1 MSGKKLNSVQEFYK
15 DKTIFITGGSG
26 FMGKVLIEKL
36 LYSCS
41 DLKQIIMLMR
51 NKRGKTAQMRIYEF
65 EALPMFERIMNE
77 KPAVMNKIYP
87 VWGDIS
93 EPNFGL
99 NAEHMKHVIDNTNI
113 IFHLAASLK
122 LEAPLKINVTMNLE
136 SVKQMC
142 DIAKQMKNL
151 LIMIHSSTAFCIV
164 EHDVIE
170 EKVYDVNEDPLNV
183 IESTKQMSSKDLAA
197 IQKQRLGQHLNT
209 YTYTKRLSEVLVRDE
224 FKRSNLPVC
233 IVRPSMVCP
242 ALAEPL
248 PGWVD
253 SLNGSPGVII
263 AAGRGVLR
271 CMLMDMTATKNFIPV
286 DLCMNGYILAAKDLG
301 SAKER
306 PEDIKVYNLTTHE
319 SNTIT
324 LGKFF
329 EVVDNMKKHCPLSFG
344 IWYPKVTIT
353 QNKLLYYFSII
364 LFQWIPALLVDFLLM
379 IFGQKRFM
387 IKVQKKLF
395 TGMEVLKCF
404 LLYNWI
410 FKTSNFDNLL
420 KTQSDEEYK
429 TFFIDTKKIEPKRF
443 FESCVIGGRVYLG
456 KDPIS
461 TIPRAR
467 ILYKIQYVIHL
478 LAHALFF
485 YWITKKFLIFTN
497 LLDPVMGFVN
507 NAKGLVASKF

>member
-1 MSGKKLNSVQEFYK
+1 MSGKKLNSVQEFYN

-26 FMGKVLIEKL
+26 YMGKVLIEKL

-51 NKRGKTAQMRIYEF
+51 NKRGKTARMRINEF
-65 EALPMFERIMNE
+65 ESLPMFERIMNE
-77 KPAVMNKIYP
+77 KPEVMNKIYP

-99 NAEHMKHVIDNTNI
+99 SAEHMKHVIENTNI
-113 IFHLAASLK
+113 VFHLAASLK
-122 LEAPLKINVTMNLE
+122 LEAPLKTNVTMNLE

-151 LIMIHSSTAFCIV
+151 LIMIHTSTAFCIV
-164 EHDVIE
+164 EHEVVE
-170 EKVYDVNEDPLNV
+170 EKVYDVNEDPLYV
-183 IESTKQMSSKDLAA
+183 IESTKRMSSEELAL
-197 IQKQRLGQHLNT
+197 IQKQKLGKHLNT
-209 YTYTKRLSEVLVRDE
+209 YTYTKRLSEVLVRNE
-224 FKRSNLPVC
+224 YKSSNLPVC
-233 IVRPSMVCP
+233 IVRPSMVSP

-263 AAGRGVLR
+263 AGGRGVLR
-271 CMLMDMTATKNFIPV
+271 CMLMDMNSTKNFIPV
-286 DLCMNGYILAAKDLG
+286 DTCMNGYILIAKDLG

-306 PEDIKVYNLTTHE
+306 SKDIKVYNLTADE

-329 EVVDNMKKHCPLSFG
+329 EIVDNMKKTCPLSFG
-344 IWYPKVTIT
+344 VWYPNVTIT

-364 LFQWIPALLVDFLLM
+364 MFQWIPAILIDFLLM
-379 IFGQKRFM
+379 ICGQKRFM

-395 TGMEVLKCF
+395 TGMDVLRCF

-410 FKTSNFDNLL
+410 FRTSNFGDLM
-420 KTQSDEEYK
+420 KTQSEEEYK
-429 TFFIDTKKIEPKRF
+429 TFFIDTKKIDPVNY
-443 FESCVIGGRVYLG
+443 FESGVIGGRVYIG

-467 ILYKIQYVIHL
+467 ILYRIQYAVHL

-485 YWITKKFLIFTN
+485 YWLIKKVLISTN
-497 LLDPVMGFVN
+497 LMDPFLGFMN
-507 NAKGLVASKF
+507 NSQGYVASKF